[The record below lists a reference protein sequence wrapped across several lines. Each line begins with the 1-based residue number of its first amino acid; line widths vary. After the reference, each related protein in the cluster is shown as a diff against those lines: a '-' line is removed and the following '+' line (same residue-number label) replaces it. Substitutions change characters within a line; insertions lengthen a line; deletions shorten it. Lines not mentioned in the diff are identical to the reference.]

1 MNWKV
6 SLDMYLT
13 SPPDDGFDGW
23 AEDLFDCFDD
33 VFYNTNEKWIDEYDG
48 VCNKWLNKLFY
59 DTNPDTYDTNVF
71 SRMLNLTSTLQNIRL
86 CLHDL
91 INGTNSYIKRN
102 LNNV

>member
-59 DTNPDTYDTNVF
+59 DKCVTPKEAAIIIQRAF
-71 SRMLNLTSTLQNIRL
+71 KIF
-86 CLHDL
+86 
-91 INGTNSYIKRN
+91 IKN
-102 LNNV
+102 K